1 MLQIIVVLVNIDD
14 TMHYYDSIEVFGD
27 CIRPI
32 WFIST
37 RLGRKF
43 WLCSSFDIR

>member
-1 MLQIIVVLVNIDD
+1 MLQIIVVLVNILDG
-14 TMHYYDSIEVFGD
+14 YYDSIEVFGD